1 MRQGNEDPRDRA
13 ATMGLDAG
21 SIEKGWLVYDSL
33 ERPLGNV
40 TDVEGGVLHMDGRPE
55 GLGMLEVPLQHVKS
69 AGDGDVHLNVTME
82 EVTGRGTPPVTEK
95 DQTRLT
101 GTTSSTSERQ
111 ETHPGVS
118 YTAAGA
124 PIGQGSSASGGDRP
138 RTFGSEPHVVPR
150 WEDTTN
156 DEGGRGLMK
165 WLAMAGFGVSVLVGF
180 LWWRRRRARRGPVGR
195 VMHALSGA
203 GESIAPLW
211 ETAGESVAPAW
222 DAARESIAP
231 AWEAA
236 RERNPAWW
244 LAPLAA
250 LPLLYY
256 FKSSEDKGAVQQAAD
271 RWMRD
276 GSWSDRLA
284 QVEGLKQRLPSTDE
298 LTRRMTSANVRGYV
312 PNVRGY
318 LPDEPPSMWTVGI
331 PLAAAGAA
339 LWFLFGRG
347 GTSSHRRQHIR
358 DVMTSS
364 PQVIRPEATVAE
376 AASLMRRLDV
386 GAIPV
391 CDGRRLQGM
400 ITDRDI
406 VVRSVSDGRD
416 PHLTTVRD
424 VMTDEIVYAFED
436 DPVDRA
442 ASLMR
447 DRQIRRLPIVDR
459 DKDLVGIVSL
469 GDLAVDTGDDRLS
482 GETLERVSS
491 PSRPSR

>member
-40 TDVEGGVLHMDGRPE
+40 TDVEGGAVQIDGRPE
-55 GLGMLEVPLQHVKS
+55 GLGTLQVPLQQVKS
-69 AGDGDVHLNVTME
+69 AGDGDVRLNVTME
-82 EVTGRGTPPVTEK
+82 EVTGRGTPPVTDT
-95 DQTRLT
+95 DQTRLA
-101 GTTSSTSERQ
+101 GATSSTTERQ
-111 ETHPGVS
+111 EPRVGAS
-118 YTAAGA
+118 YTASGA
-124 PIGQGSSASGGDRP
+124 PIGQGSSAASGSQP

-150 WEDTTN
+150 WEDTAN
-156 DEGGRGLMK
+156 DEGGRGWLK
-165 WLAMAGFGVSVLVGF
+165 WLAMAGFGVSALVAF
-180 LWWRRRRARRGPVGR
+180 LWWRRRRARRGPLAR
-195 VMHALSGA
+195 VMHAISG
-203 GESIAPLW
+203 
-211 ETAGESVAPAW
+211 AGESVAPSFE
-222 DAARESIAP
+222 AARESVAP
-231 AWEAA
+231 AWKVA

-256 FKSSEDKGAVQQAAD
+256 LKSSEDKGVVQRSAD

-284 QVEGLKQRLPSTDE
+284 PMQGLKDRLPSTDE
-298 LTRRMTSANVRGYV
+298 LARRMSSTNVRGYV
-312 PNVRGY
+312 PNVQGY
-318 LPDEPPSMWTVGI
+318 LPDERPSMWTIGI
-331 PLAAAGAA
+331 PLAAAAAA
-339 LWFLFGRG
+339 LWFLLGRG
-347 GTSSHRRQHIR
+347 RPSATSSRRRHIR

-364 PQVIRPEATVAE
+364 PQVIRPEATVFE

-400 ITDRDI
+400 LTDRDI

-491 PSRPSR
+491 PSRPRR